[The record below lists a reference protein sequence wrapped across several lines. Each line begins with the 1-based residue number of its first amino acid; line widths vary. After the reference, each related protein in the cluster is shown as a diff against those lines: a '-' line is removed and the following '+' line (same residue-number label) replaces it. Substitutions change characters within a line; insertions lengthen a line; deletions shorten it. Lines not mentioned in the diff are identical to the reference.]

1 MNYIWHLCFILCVYA
16 MLSLSLD
23 ILVGHLGLLVL
34 CQSAFFA
41 LGAYIYAIMILRFG
55 LPVAVAVASGI
66 IGGATVSVAI
76 ALIARRLRGDAVVLA
91 SFAFLL
97 LLGDILKNCRNI
109 TGGLDGLAGIPSI
122 LGANPQF
129 FSIRNQSILAL
140 VLLAISYALVFAMTQ
155 GPYSRFLHALRDDVK
170 VAVGL
175 RIQPATIYIRS
186 FAIAGAIAGLSG
198 ILYANYASYIN
209 PNIFAMDT
217 SILIMAMVLVGG
229 AGTRFGPIL
238 GAVILLAVPEAVRI
252 AGGGID
258 TIGSVNYITMGIV
271 LIVFAILR
279 PRGIFGGYE
288 FQ

>member
-1 MNYIWHLCFILCVYA
+1 MNYIWHLCVIFCVYA

-97 LLGDILKNCRNI
+97 LLGDILKNCRNV

-122 LGANPQF
+122 IGANPQF

-155 GPYSRFLHALRDDVK
+155 GPYGRFLHALRDDAK

-175 RIQPATIYIRS
+175 RIQPVTVYIRS
-186 FAIAGAIAGLSG
+186 FAVAGAIAGLSG

-238 GAVILLAVPEAVRI
+238 GVVILLAVPEGVRI

-258 TIGSVNYITMGIV
+258 IIGSVNYIIMGTV
-271 LIVFAILR
+271 LIIFSILR
-279 PRGIFGGYE
+279 PRGILGGYE

>member
-1 MNYIWHLCFILCVYA
+1 MNYIWHLCVILCVYA

-23 ILVGHLGLLVL
+23 ILVGHLGLLVI

-66 IGGATVSVAI
+66 IGSATVSVAI
-76 ALIARRLRGDAVVLA
+76 ALIARRLRGDAVVLG

-97 LLGDILKNCRNI
+97 LLGDILKNCRNV

-122 LGANPQF
+122 IGANPQF

-155 GPYSRFLHALRDDVK
+155 GPYSRFLHALRDDAK

-175 RIQPATIYIRS
+175 RIQPVTVYIRS
-186 FAIAGAIAGLSG
+186 FAVAGAIAGLSG

-238 GAVILLAVPEAVRI
+238 GVVILLAVPEGVRI

-258 TIGSVNYITMGIV
+258 IIGSVNYIIMGTV
-271 LIVFAILR
+271 LIIFSILR
-279 PRGIFGGYE
+279 PRGILGGYE